1 MTVRFNQAFDTV
13 PADSV
18 DFKQLDKTYSSV
30 RTSRRRGFYRRY
42 GKRSLDIALV
52 LLSAPLVLLVML
64 PMIAMVALDGGRP
77 FYSQM
82 RVGVN
87 GSSYRMWKLRSMV
100 HNAEEKLSAYLAT
113 NKVAKEEW
121 DRDQKLKNDPRIT
134 KVGRIIRKTSLDEL
148 PQLWNVLKGEMSI
161 VGPRPMMIN
170 QRRMYPGKHY
180 FALRPGITGAWQ
192 ISARNESTFAE
203 RAEFDA
209 GYSRSLSFKEDLRI
223 ISATVGVVAKGTG
236 H

>member
-1 MTVRFNQAFDTV
+1 MTVGFNRNYQAV
-13 PADSV
+13 PADQVEFANVSKPQIGERV
-18 DFKQLDKTYSSV
+18 
-30 RTSRRRGFYRRY
+30 SRRRGLYRRF
-42 GKRSLDIALV
+42 GKRSLDIILV
-52 LLSAPLVLLVML
+52 LASAPLVLAVLL
-64 PMIAMVALDGGRP
+64 PMIALVAMDGGRP

-87 GSSYRMWKLRSMV
+87 GRSYRMWKLRSMV
-100 HNAEEKLSAYLAT
+100 HNAEEKLSTYLAS
-113 NKVAKEEW
+113 NPEAKAEW

-148 PQLWNVLKGEMSI
+148 PQLWNVLMGEMSI

-192 ISARNESTFAE
+192 VSSRNDSSFAE
-203 RAEFDA
+203 RATFDA
-209 GYSRSLSFKEDLRI
+209 DYNRNLSLKEDLRI
-223 ISATVGVVAKGTG
+223 IKATFGVVLKGTG

>member
-1 MTVRFNQAFDTV
+1 MAIRFTQNYQAV
-13 PADSV
+13 SAESAD
-18 DFKQLDKTYSSV
+18 FQGLKTSNV
-30 RTSRRRGFYRRY
+30 TERTSPRRGLYRRY
-42 GKRSLDIALV
+42 GKRTLDIVLV
-52 LLSAPLVLLVML
+52 LISAPLVLLLLL
-64 PMIAMVALDGGRP
+64 PMIALIAMDGGRP

-100 HNAEEKLSAYLAT
+100 ENAEEKLSVYLAE
-113 NKVAKEEW
+113 NPEAKAEW

-134 KVGRIIRKTSLDEL
+134 RVGKIIRKTSLDEL

-180 FALRPGITGAWQ
+180 YALRPGITGAWQ
-192 ISARNESTFAE
+192 VSSRNDSTFAE
-203 RAEFDA
+203 RALFDA
-209 GYSRSLSFKEDLRI
+209 RYNRSLSFREDLRI
-223 ISATVGVVAKGTG
+223 IGTTVGVVLRGTG

>member
-1 MTVRFNQAFDTV
+1 MTLRFNQNYQAV
-13 PADSV
+13 PAESA
-18 DFKQLDKTYSSV
+18 DFTDLKASTTPV

-42 GKRSLDIALV
+42 GKRSLDIALILLAAPIV
-52 LLSAPLVLLVML
+52 LLVLL
-64 PMIAMVALDGGRP
+64 PMIVMVALDGGRP

-100 HNAEEKLSAYLAT
+100 HNAEEKLSDYLAT
-113 NKVAKEEW
+113 NPEAKEEW

-180 FALRPGITGAWQ
+180 YALRPGITGAWQ
-192 ISARNESTFAE
+192 VSSRNESSFAE

-209 GYSRSLSFKEDLRI
+209 DYNRSLSFKEDLRI
-223 ISATVGVVAKGTG
+223 ITATVGVVVKGTG